1 MSDDTPN
8 PETPA
13 GLPAAPSDTPPPP
26 TDPQKPYRVRH
37 DGWTVQRQNDF
48 IEALG
53 RTGCVRDAARVA
65 GISWNSAYKFRER
78 DADFAERWESALRRA
93 KTPLGEV
100 AWKRAVEGEKQDVWY
115 HGKVVGQRVKHAN
128 DVLRL
133 LIQRDDNGAGRDAQ
147 GRFAPANREVDGPGV
162 DGGVIEGKAHI
173 RVEDVDVDEPTM
185 IDGRKVYPKWLS
197 TAPTDPEQPRDTLE
211 EKLQKISDR
220 IGEIGSRSI
229 NVRTNQGITDE
240 VIQVVQRFV
249 DGGRV
254 MLPAKLKWLNPE
266 KFDKAKAEFLAEYPG
281 GVPEDRKAEFN
292 RD

>member
-8 PETPA
+8 PETSA

-48 IEALG
+48 MEALG

-78 DADFAERWESALRRA
+78 DADFAERWERALRRA

-133 LIQRDDNGAGRDAQ
+133 LIQRDDNGAGRDAA
-147 GRFAPANREVDGPGV
+147 GRFAPAGAGGRFAPAGS
-162 DGGVIEGKAHI
+162 GGVGTDGHGSGVGRAAGHQQNALPAPEEDEGPIPLPRGPTTMDNLDRKLKAMVARSHEYGNRNI
-173 RVEDVDVDEPTM
+173 NIKT
-185 IDGRKVYPKWLS
+185 
-197 TAPTDPEQPRDTLE
+197 
-211 EKLQKISDR
+211 
-220 IGEIGSRSI
+220 GERM
-229 NVRTNQGITDE
+229 TDE
-240 VIQVVQRFV
+240 VIEAVQRFLAR
-249 DGGRV
+249 GRV
-254 MLPAKLKWLNPE
+254 QLPQEFEWISADRYD
-266 KFDKAKAEFLAEYPG
+266 DKEVEFLAQHPG
-281 GVPEDRKAEFN
+281 GVPEDGKH
-292 RD
+292 